1 MLRLPAGYRAETDTE
16 VKRSR
21 FRCTLA
27 RVDSEEEARA
37 VIAEV
42 RRAYPD
48 ARHHCTAFI
57 VEVPDAAPVERSN
70 DDGEPS
76 GTAGRPMLEVLRGSG
91 VTHVVAV
98 VTRWFGGVLL
108 GTGGLARA
116 YSDAVRQALDAAP
129 RVEVVR
135 REVFEVTLDHADAG
149 RVMEGLRQRGCEVL
163 TASYGESVEITVAVS
178 EVLTLGVLVAELTRG
193 RAALRQGDARGT
205 GQRLRT
211 TENVRTGGAVAPPV
225 RSLPD

>member
-27 RVDSEEEARA
+27 RVDSEDAARA
-37 VIAEV
+37 LIAEV
-42 RRAYPD
+42 RHAYPD

-57 VEVPDAAPVERSN
+57 VEVPDALPIERSN

-76 GTAGRPMLEVLRGSG
+76 GTAGMPMLEVLRGSG
-91 VTHVVAV
+91 VTQAVAV

-129 RVEVVR
+129 RVEVVER
-135 REVFEVTLDHADAG
+135 ALFEVSLDHADAG
-149 RVMEGLRQRGCEVL
+149 RVQAELITHGCDVVD
-163 TASYGESVEITVAVS
+163 AVYGATVDLTVAVPDADTFTS
-178 EVLTLGVLVAELTRG
+178 LVAAVTQG
-193 RAALRQGDARGT
+193 RVVPRAVGVRQLERPDAG
-205 GQRLRT
+205 
-211 TENVRTGGAVAPPV
+211 
-225 RSLPD
+225 

>member
-27 RVDSEEEARA
+27 RVDSEEAARA
-37 VIAEV
+37 VVAEV

-57 VEVPDAAPVERSN
+57 VEVPDALAIERSN

-76 GTAGRPMLEVLRGSG
+76 GTAGMPMLDVLRGSG
-91 VTHVVAV
+91 LTQVVAV

-116 YSDAVRQALDAAP
+116 YSGAVSQALNAAP
-129 RVEVVR
+129 RVEVVER
-135 REVFEVTLDHADAG
+135 ALFELTLDHADAG
-149 RVMEGLRQRGCEVL
+149 RVQAELINHGCELVD
-163 TASYGESVEITVAVS
+163 AAYGAAVQLTVAVPDAAAF
-178 EVLTLGVLVAELTRG
+178 VALVAAVSRG
-193 RAALRQGDARGT
+193 SGLARRRGAWRTERAL
-205 GQRLRT
+205 
-211 TENVRTGGAVAPPV
+211 
-225 RSLPD
+225 